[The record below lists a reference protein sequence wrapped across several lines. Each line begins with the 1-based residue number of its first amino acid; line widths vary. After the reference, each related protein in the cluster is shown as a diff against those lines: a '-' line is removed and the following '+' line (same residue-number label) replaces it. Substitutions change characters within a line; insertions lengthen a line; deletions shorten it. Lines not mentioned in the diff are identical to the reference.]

1 MGLLPMTRHLT
12 LPLCG
17 ALLLGTALAGADA
30 APPGVPG
37 VSRGAP
43 VHTVAYS
50 RTVETIQQELRRAG
64 YAPGPADGELGESTR
79 EAIRAYQ
86 RDNGLLVTGEPSAS
100 LLDHIASAPRRE
112 RGDGSRRD
120 SGDVSP
126 MRLQRLLD
134 RLGYDVT
141 PSGVM
146 DARTEAAIRAYEQ
159 DHDLLVTGEPSPALL
174 EHMQGRVGD
183 DRGRGRTARPADD
196 DVRIS
201 DSFEDGDFTGDPAWQ
216 VVSGEFRVE
225 NGRLMSAVEQRTD
238 DREFGRILGDVFGEA
253 LGIGVPGQ
261 SKVAAI
267 AQGTPFANAF
277 RIVLKLGGEPENQAR
292 VNLGPWRGNSP
303 SQGYRLVYDPAGDQP
318 LSLLAV
324 DGEKSRT
331 IASTSQV
338 PRLADGAVHEV
349 EWTRDPD
356 GEMRVVVDGTLSLAV
371 RDRSIEDRFSG
382 FSLING
388 GGQWRLDEV
397 AVRARDR

>member
-1 MGLLPMTRHLT
+1 MIRDLT
-12 LPLCG
+12 FPLCC
-17 ALLLGTALAGADA
+17 ALLVGTALRCADA
-30 APPGVPG
+30 APPNGPA
-37 VSRGAP
+37 VSRAALL
-43 VHTVAYS
+43 HTVAYS
-50 RTVETIQQELRRAG
+50 RTVETIQRELGRAG
-64 YAPGPADGELGESTR
+64 YDPGPADGELTDRTR
-79 EAIRAYQ
+79 DAIRAYQ
-86 RDNGLLVTGEPSAS
+86 RDSGLLVTGEPSAA
-100 LLDHIASAPRRE
+100 LLDHLAAAPRRE
-112 RGDGSRRD
+112 SGDVSRGE

-141 PSGVM
+141 ASGVM
-146 DARTEAAIRAYEQ
+146 DARTQAAIRAYEQ
-159 DHDLLVTGEPSPALL
+159 DHNLLVTGEPSRALL
-174 EHMQGRVGD
+174 EHMQGQLG
-183 DRGRGRTARPADD
+183 DRGRGRAARPADD
-196 DVRIS
+196 EVRIS

-225 NGRLMSAVEQRTD
+225 NGRLHSAVEQRTD

-253 LGIGVPGQ
+253 LGIAVPGP

-277 RIVLKLGGEPENQAR
+277 RIALKLGGEPDAEAR
-292 VNLGPWRGNSP
+292 VNLGPYRGNSP
-303 SQGYRLVYDPAGDQP
+303 SQGYRLVYDSASDQP
-318 LSLLAV
+318 LSVLAV

-356 GEMRVVVDGTLSLAV
+356 GEMRVMVDGDLALAV
-371 RDRSIEDRFSG
+371 GDRSIEDGFSG